1 MSAMPMTCEQVRDLL
16 PAYVLGALERSDE
29 AAVREHLDGCALH
42 AEAAQLG
49 SVVPYLA
56 ETSEPVEPPVALR
69 ARILAAAA
77 ADLET
82 RRTATPAAAAAERPG
97 PVAPVAS
104 DRTSSGL
111 PRFRLSWGWALQAA
125 AVVAIVAL
133 GVWNLGLQ
141 SRIGGLE
148 DDVVAAR
155 AYERALVDVL
165 ASAAQPGSQTAIL
178 GAPEGDGPWGLAAV
192 TADGSVVLAM
202 HGLDP
207 TVGAQVY
214 EAWVIVGDA
223 APVPIGGFAV
233 DATRTG
239 TFTSTTTPAGAGAIV
254 ALTLEAG
261 PGATTPTLPI
271 IALGKATAPPA

>member
-1 MSAMPMTCEQVRDLL
+1 VTAVPMTCDHVRELL
-16 PAYVLGALERSDE
+16 PAYVLGALERAEE
-29 AAVREHLDGCALH
+29 AAVRAHLDGCALH
-42 AEAAQLG
+42 GEAAELG

-56 ETSEPVEPPVALR
+56 ETVEPVEPPVALR

-82 RRTATPAAAAAERPG
+82 RRTVAPEARRAVTTPARPT
-97 PVAPVAS
+97 
-104 DRTSSGL
+104 R
-111 PRFRLSWGWALQAA
+111 PRLQLSWGWAFQAA

-141 SRIGGLE
+141 SRIGSLE
-148 DDVVAAR
+148 DDVVVAR

-165 ASAAQPGSQTAIL
+165 ASAAQPGSQTAVL

-192 TADGSVVLAM
+192 KADGSIVLAM

-207 TVGAQVY
+207 TVGGQVY

-223 APVPIGGFAV
+223 DPLPIGGFAV
-233 DATRTG
+233 DATGTG
-239 TFTSTTTPAGAGAIV
+239 TFTSSATPAAAGAIV

-261 PGATTPTLPI
+261 PDATTPTMPI
-271 IALGKATAPPA
+271 IALGVATAPPA